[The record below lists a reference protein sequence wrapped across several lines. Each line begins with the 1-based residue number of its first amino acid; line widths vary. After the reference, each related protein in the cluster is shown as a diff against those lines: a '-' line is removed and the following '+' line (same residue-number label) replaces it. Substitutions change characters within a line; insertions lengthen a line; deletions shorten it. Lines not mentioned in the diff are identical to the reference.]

1 MTLLCGFLD
10 VQTGRFVYSNGG
22 HCVPMVCTDREAAML
37 PVPKGMLVGAAS
49 GGHYSSMA
57 YDLAVGET
65 LFSSSDGVTE
75 KAEDPVGRQLTE
87 EGCLELLRRGAASAL
102 PALRDSLYERVVSHT
117 GSKLLA
123 DDCTMLAVR
132 RLAAE
137 R

>member
-1 MTLLCGFLD
+1 
-10 VQTGRFVYSNGG
+10 
-22 HCVPMVCTDREAAML
+22 VCTDREAAML

-57 YDLAVGET
+57 YNLAVGET
-65 LFSSSDGVTE
+65 LFCYSDGVTE
-75 KAEDPVGRQLTE
+75 AEDPAGKQLSE
-87 EGCLELLRRGAASAL
+87 EGCLEWLRRGATRAL
-102 PALRDSLYERVVSHT
+102 PALLDSLYERVVSHT
-117 GSKLLA
+117 GSKLLV